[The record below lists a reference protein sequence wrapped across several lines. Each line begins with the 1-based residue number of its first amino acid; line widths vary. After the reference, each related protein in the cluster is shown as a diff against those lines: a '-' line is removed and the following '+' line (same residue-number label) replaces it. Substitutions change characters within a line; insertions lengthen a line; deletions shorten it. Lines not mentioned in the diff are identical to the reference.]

1 MTNMDKCGIRVRLY
15 GNGREPGPSS
25 CTQYCTTQ
33 ACSHPT
39 NIHCMIGYSKPS
51 RQPSRPHASTPSR
64 SQTRA
69 LTVKAASDATI
80 MLPAPSDHH
89 MRRAT
94 TALQTVSA
102 TLGPHSIMVVE
113 VLQALSGRARR
124 NASPLS
130 VDESCEN
137 GAQVSCDKCLRAVWG
152 GFEHRGRISNYGAYY
167 GSEEEACG
175 GTFPTFLDRGA
186 NDKKDLA
193 FKVEGEDHF
202 VDPTPNRVDHSNL
215 TL

>member
-1 MTNMDKCGIRVRLY
+1 M
-15 GNGREPGPSS
+15 
-25 CTQYCTTQ
+25 
-33 ACSHPT
+33 
-39 NIHCMIGYSKPS
+39 
-51 RQPSRPHASTPSR
+51 
-64 SQTRA
+64 
-69 LTVKAASDATI
+69 KAASDATI

-113 VLQALSGRARR
+113 VLEALSGRARR

-137 GAQVSCDKCLRAVWG
+137 GAQVSCDKCLRAGWG
-152 GFEHRGRISNYGAYY
+152 GFEHRGRISTYGAYY

-175 GTFPTFLDRGA
+175 GTFPTFLDMGA